1 MVVKLIFIFL
11 PLKNHQMAEVQ
22 MEIIKES
29 YIRLCSRGE
38 QEPDY
43 DDVQPDDFHPP
54 CWDATV

>member
-1 MVVKLIFIFL
+1 M

-43 DDVQPDDFHPP
+43 DDVQPDDFHSP